1 MVEGPPGCPSGP
13 SITCSS
19 STLAGDFGPLHRG
32 PISRPYPTREPL
44 LIGAPRAGS
53 AEPTDGQAIA
63 ASDTTIR
70 SCIQC
75 QQETINLCPRY
86 STFAQ
91 HPPRL
96 MQNAGVGSSRE
107 QHRIAIPQCSGPF
120 ATVLSF
126 GSERMALIPRPESH
140 VRHETAGTHK
150 GARRRVGRMAACRTR
165 AAAGDACWSVP

>member
-1 MVEGPPGCPSGP
+1 MVGLCEKSNSQNGARFALPKMVAKNGRRTAGLPKRSFN
-13 SITCSS
+13 TCSS

-70 SCIQC
+70 NCIQC
-75 QQETINLCPRY
+75 QQETIKLRPRY

-91 HPPRL
+91 H
-96 MQNAGVGSSRE
+96 
-107 QHRIAIPQCSGPF
+107 
-120 ATVLSF
+120 
-126 GSERMALIPRPESH
+126 
-140 VRHETAGTHK
+140 
-150 GARRRVGRMAACRTR
+150 
-165 AAAGDACWSVP
+165 